1 MTLSGNG
8 NRVFRIKL
16 LRGTRVI
23 RTYRIASESVT
34 IGSAPEC
41 TLKLAGD
48 KSLMPMH
55 ATLYQEENE
64 VTVIPESGAA
74 VLLNGESVDFGVVEP
89 DDVVK
94 IGRMAFS
101 VELIVAG
108 DSIVPESGR
117 QSRAPAAKAFHGG
130 EMATPQKPEES
141 PQPVSGEQ
149 NGKVAPERQREQ
161 KGRVQRDETLAYQSD
176 ASARSG
182 VVKPLM
188 GVRPSG
194 MPDRRTTIPPVRP
207 QSQRPT
213 ESVQVEGTAP
223 PKASIPIK
231 TKPYETEKTAT
242 ASANRGEPSES
253 LSIDISDMDFELPE
267 PASEMETPASKEVQ
281 KATPAK
287 AVTLPKKEEDT
298 AEFVPFDFSADDYF
312 FDDEDDPEDDEFAF
326 REPFDLNI
334 ALSGQPVEVDKK
346 ADLPLESF
354 CGADVVRISNDRVAE
369 MEYVRPGRKYRAAF
383 DDLRCTSKG
392 AAIELQVDVG
402 ILRQAVKNGNNVD
415 LSTLTGR
422 HGRVT
427 LVLKAGDSALLAGKG
442 GTYRIDVYHPPVA
455 PLSSS
460 IGFKNSVF
468 AILGGAIVLHIT
480 VGLLAFA
487 VFPEER
493 TQKEIEDEQEF
504 AVVEMEKPEFKKE
517 EEQKPEPK
525 AVEKDATAMAERAPK
540 VSNRAV
546 TRIRERANKAT
557 PSSSVSS
564 LLSVLSRGSGKAGKT
579 NNIKDLVSNIDAV
592 GVGSGSAAYNIAGAI
607 ASLPGGDV
615 NVAREGGGG
624 AISTLSGE
632 QVAGKGSKVAELTR
646 AKPSGK
652 IRGKVTRM
660 SSGARVKGSLS
671 KEDISRV
678 VNSNIHA
685 VQACYE
691 KALLRNPGLSGRIV
705 FDWTVKKD
713 GRVSGVRVRSST
725 LGNSDVSSCISTK
738 IKKWKFPR
746 PKGGEVIIT
755 YPFLFRSVSS

>member
-1 MTLSGNG
+1 MTLSGNA

-16 LRGTRVI
+16 LHGTRVI
-23 RTYRIASESVT
+23 RTYRIASDSVT

-64 VTVIPESGAA
+64 VTVVPESGAT

-101 VELIVAG
+101 VELIAAG

-117 QSRAPAAKAFHGG
+117 QSRAPAARAFHGG
-130 EMATPQKPEES
+130 EMARPRKSEADS
-141 PQPVSGEQ
+141 QPVSGEQ
-149 NGKVAPERQREQ
+149 VAKVAQVPRGEERVPV
-161 KGRVQRDETLAYQSD
+161 KSDETLAYQSD
-176 ASARSG
+176 TSG
-182 VVKPLM
+182 RPVVVKPLM
-188 GVRPSG
+188 GIRPSG
-194 MPDRRTTIPPVRP
+194 MPERRTTIPPVRP
-207 QSQRPT
+207 KSQRPT
-213 ESVQVEGTAP
+213 ESVQVEGTLP
-223 PKASIPIK
+223 PRASIPVK

-242 ASANRGEPSES
+242 VSANRGELSES

-267 PASEMETPASKEVQ
+267 PVPEQKAPVSKEVQ
-281 KATPAK
+281 KAAPAR
-287 AVTLPKKEEDT
+287 VDSLQKEADT
-298 AEFVPFDFSADDYF
+298 VELAPFGFSADDYF

-326 REPFDLNI
+326 CEPFDLNI

-354 CGADVVRISNDRVAE
+354 CGADVVRISNERVAE

-392 AAIELQVDVG
+392 ATIELQVDVG
-402 ILRQAVKNGNNVD
+402 ILRQAVKNGNDVD
-415 LSTLTGR
+415 LSMLTAK

-427 LVLKAGDSALLAGKG
+427 LVLKAGDNALLAGKG
-442 GTYRIDVYHPPVA
+442 GTYRIDAYHPPVA

-579 NNIKDLVSNIDAV
+579 DNIKDLVSNIDAV

-632 QVAGKGSKVAELTR
+632 QVAGKGSKIAELTR

-660 SSGARVKGSLS
+660 SSGAKVKGSLS

-705 FDWTVKKD
+705 FDWTVKND

>member
-23 RTYRIASESVT
+23 RTYRIASDSVT

-64 VTVIPESGAA
+64 VTVVPESGAA
-74 VLLNGESVDFGVVEP
+74 VLLNGEMVDFGVVEP
-89 DDVVK
+89 EDVVK

-101 VELIVAG
+101 VELIAAG

-130 EMATPQKPEES
+130 EMASPQKPEES
-141 PQPVSGEQ
+141 LQPVSGEPG
-149 NGKVAPERQREQ
+149 GKGERESRGQEKKQ
-161 KGRVQRDETLAYQSD
+161 VKRDETLAYQSD
-176 ASARSG
+176 TSARP
-182 VVKPLM
+182 VVVQPLM

-194 MPDRRTTIPPVRP
+194 MPGRRTTIPPVRP
-207 QSQRPT
+207 KSQRPT

-223 PKASIPIK
+223 PKASIPVK
-231 TKPYETEKTAT
+231 TKPYETEKAAT

-267 PASEMETPASKEVQ
+267 PASEIRTPASKEVQ
-281 KATPAK
+281 KAGPVEVAS
-287 AVTLPKKEEDT
+287 LQKEADT
-298 AEFVPFDFSADDYF
+298 VEFAPFGFSADDYF

-334 ALSGQPVEVDKK
+334 ALSGQPVEVDRK

-354 CGADVVRISNDRVAE
+354 CGADVVRISNDRVVE
-369 MEYVRPGRKYRAAF
+369 MEYVRPGRNYRAAF

-392 AAIELQVDVG
+392 ATIVLQVDVG
-402 ILRQAVKNGNNVD
+402 ILRSAVKNGNDVD
-415 LSTLTGR
+415 LSTLTGKQ
-422 HGRVT
+422 GRVT
-427 LVLKAGDSALLAGKG
+427 LILKAGDSALLAGKG

-468 AILGGAIVLHIT
+468 AILGGAIVLHVT

-546 TRIRERANKAT
+546 KRIRERANKAK

-632 QVAGKGSKVAELTR
+632 QVAGKGSKIAELTR

-660 SSGARVKGSLS
+660 SSGAKVKGSLS

-705 FDWTVKKD
+705 FDWTVKSD